1 MGNSSFDVVI
11 VGAGIVGLATGMKLQ
26 KRYPGIKAAILEK
39 EYRVAAHQTG
49 HNSGVIHSGIYYK
62 PGSLKARL
70 CVSGSRELVGFCV
83 ENDVPHDICGKV
95 VVATEQS
102 QIPALDELYRRGIE
116 NGAPGLRMLDSMEI
130 GEYEPHVR
138 GLRGLLVPGTG
149 IVDFGDVA
157 RAYAKVFRREGGE
170 ILLGRKVFSIKESAS
185 GVGIGTTT
193 GEIAA
198 GAVINCAGLYS
209 DKVARSAGF
218 DPPCRI
224 VPFRGEYYRIK
235 PERSFL
241 VRNLIYPVPD
251 PNFPFLGVHFTRMI
265 DGKIEAGP
273 NAVLAFAREGYSRAA
288 VNPSELLEVLAYG
301 GFWRMAGKYWKNG
314 FAEMIRS
321 FSKKL
326 FTRSLRELVPEI
338 EETDLAPGGA
348 GVRAQ
353 ALSPD
358 GRLLDDFVILNDTRM
373 IHVLNAP
380 SPAATSSLAIAG
392 YIVDSAAGSILGGR
406 SGRDA
411 LL

>member
-170 ILLGRKVFSIKESAS
+170 ILL
-185 GVGIGTTT
+185 
-193 GEIAA
+193 
-198 GAVINCAGLYS
+198 
-209 DKVARSAGF
+209 
-218 DPPCRI
+218 
-224 VPFRGEYYRIK
+224 
-235 PERSFL
+235 
-241 VRNLIYPVPD
+241 
-251 PNFPFLGVHFTRMI
+251 
-265 DGKIEAGP
+265 
-273 NAVLAFAREGYSRAA
+273 
-288 VNPSELLEVLAYG
+288 
-301 GFWRMAGKYWKNG
+301 
-314 FAEMIRS
+314 
-321 FSKKL
+321 
-326 FTRSLRELVPEI
+326 
-338 EETDLAPGGA
+338 
-348 GVRAQ
+348 
-353 ALSPD
+353 
-358 GRLLDDFVILNDTRM
+358 
-373 IHVLNAP
+373 
-380 SPAATSSLAIAG
+380 
-392 YIVDSAAGSILGGR
+392 
-406 SGRDA
+406 
-411 LL
+411 